1 MRGPAVT
8 MEMACRRDHSEL
20 CVELKNMKIFEGQ
33 GQSKNMVLKM
43 KKLLNIGVG
52 LMLWQKGGMKQCEW
66 NEHQI

>member
-8 MEMACRRDHSEL
+8 VEMASWTDHSEL
-20 CVELKNMKIFEGQ
+20 CAELKKGE
-33 GQSKNMVLKM
+33 
-43 KKLLNIGVG
+43 KLLNIGVG